1 MSAQTVTKKEFQS
14 MAAKKRVLIIG
25 LDGFTWRL
33 GRDFMSEGVM
43 GNLANLVNK
52 GTHGILWSVMPFETS
67 PAWSSFQTGCLP
79 GKTSIFAFHR
89 YDRSLKKLS
98 LNSFADNAMPSL
110 WELIDRAGR
119 RVISLNMP
127 VSSPPPEVNGI
138 IIPGLLCPKLSRETV
153 HPPEAYNKYIK
164 PQKNYLIVNNDLRNT
179 LRELTEQSIMTE
191 RARLEVSLNLLKDNS
206 WDVFC
211 VQMQSSDLMQHR
223 SWRALD
229 RTVKGHRKEL
239 RSEALAFYRFC
250 DGAIGRLIEAAG
262 QDVMTLIVSDHG
274 FCGRKGT
281 ISINVWLRQ
290 RGYLNLRAEKETPWE
305 TTKRRIPPLKA
316 LARLYGNIRQTTRK
330 RGSTPVFGMVDLSN
344 MRKSIDFERT
354 SALCLGGMAGILYIN
369 GTPAQR
375 TELAQKLKRELLDN
389 FGPGTQQPVINQIHS
404 GVEIYGPA
412 ANNDILP
419 DMVLEY
425 VEGYESRR
433 SPLGD
438 TVVSDDALVGFPR
451 GTHARDGVFAIR
463 GPGIKSGMSSDAD
476 IVDIFPTVLAYLGI
490 PVPRHVDGKVLN
502 KVFDEPPSVQYED
515 ITRND
520 SLFTGYTDEEQSRVE
535 DQLSGLGYL

>member
-1 MSAQTVTKKEFQS
+1 MT
-14 MAAKKRVLIIG
+14 MKKRVLIIG

-33 GRDFMSEGVM
+33 GRDLMSEGVM

-52 GTHGILWSVMPFETS
+52 GTNGILWSVMPFETS

-110 WELIDRAGR
+110 WELLDRAGR
-119 RVISLNMP
+119 RAISLNMP
-127 VSSPPPEVNGI
+127 VSSPPPKVNGI
-138 IIPGLLCPKLSRETV
+138 IIPGLLCPKLSPETV

-164 PQKNYLIVNNDLRNT
+164 PRRNYLIVNNDIRNT
-179 LRELTEQSIMTE
+179 IRDLTEQSLMTE

-223 SWRALD
+223 SWWALD
-229 RTVKGHRKEL
+229 RTARGHRKEQ
-239 RSEALAFYRFC
+239 RTEALEFYRFC
-250 DGAIGRLIEAAG
+250 DDAIGRLMEAAG

-281 ISINVWLRQ
+281 VSVNVWLRQ
-290 RGYLNLRAEKETPWE
+290 HGYLHLLDKKETPWE

-316 LARLYGNIRQTTRK
+316 LARLYGNVRRATRK
-330 RGSTPVFGMVDLSN
+330 RGSTPVFGMVDLAH
-344 MRKSIDFERT
+344 MRKLIDFERT
-354 SALCLGGMAGILYIN
+354 RAFCLGGMAGIFYIN
-369 GTPAQR
+369 GSPAQR
-375 TELAQKLKRELLDN
+375 GELAQKLKRELLDEL
-389 FGPGTQQPVINQIHS
+389 GPESSTPVIARIYS
-404 GVEIYGPA
+404 GVEIYGPT

-419 DMVLEY
+419 DLVLEY

-433 SPLGD
+433 SPVGD
-438 TVVSDDALVGFPR
+438 TVVSEEALLELPQ
-451 GTHARDGVFAIR
+451 GTHARDGVFAIY
-463 GPGIKSGMSSDAD
+463 GPGIKSGITSEAD
-476 IVDIFPTVLAYLGI
+476 IVDMLPTVLAYLGI
-490 PVPRHVDGKVLN
+490 PIPRHVDGKVLS

-515 ITRND
+515 ITRDN
-520 SLFTGYTDEEQSRVE
+520 SLSTEYTDEEQARVE